1 MYLEQRT
8 KFFSDR
14 LDIESLSLSNNS
26 TSTSKKNSNQDELLQ
41 YVCCLLLRHITQLV
55 CNGHA
60 IYEVGNCETDLDDD
74 EGESIVYEYWCNK
87 IAIIDKEMQKMYYS
101 CNKNEI
107 VTVQYS
113 YISGPVVNNSQ
124 FRIATAIYPSASMMN
139 HSCDPTVINSF
150 YNQRYFLLLHEHF

>member
-74 EGESIVYEYWCNK
+74 EGESINCLWILIFVLKKKCKKYT
-87 IAIIDKEMQKMYYS
+87 IVAIKM
-101 CNKNEI
+101 K
-107 VTVQYS
+107 
-113 YISGPVVNNSQ
+113 
-124 FRIATAIYPSASMMN
+124 
-139 HSCDPTVINSF
+139 
-150 YNQRYFLLLHEHF
+150 

>member
-1 MYLEQRT
+1 MDDLEPEDLFQYIVTAVLLGLYLEQRT

-74 EGESIVYEYWCNK
+74 EGEWIVYEYW
-87 IAIIDKEMQKMYYS
+87 
-101 CNKNEI
+101 
-107 VTVQYS
+107 
-113 YISGPVVNNSQ
+113 
-124 FRIATAIYPSASMMN
+124 FFIATQM
-139 HSCDPTVINSF
+139 
-150 YNQRYFLLLHEHF
+150 Q

>member
-74 EGESIVYEYWCNK
+74 EGESIVYEYWFF
-87 IAIIDKEMQKMYYS
+87 IAIKMQWY
-101 CNKNEI
+101 CNTNAI
-107 VTVQYS
+107 
-113 YISGPVVNNSQ
+113 
-124 FRIATAIYPSASMMN
+124 IALKL
-139 HSCDPTVINSF
+139 
-150 YNQRYFLLLHEHF
+150 Q